1 MAVDIKN
8 ALQYTALYME
18 TDPKR
23 KFLKTVW
30 FLFYVITAVSL
41 VAFMWPS
48 VPDRSFVYNL
58 KGKVVVHDISGKT
71 KNASINDEIKPGWMI
86 ETSEKSM
93 AEVRLNDGSLLRIG
107 ENTKLKVISVFINPM
122 MGIRNA
128 QWRIESTG
136 KNSGVYVSTG
146 KTGSVYEVESKQFAA
161 VISTGSMRVFDDD
174 KGNQIVK
181 VIENNSKA
189 ILLMG
194 DKKVEIPSGNQA
206 VINGREHIITTAQR
220 DSIDDENVTLDKPK
234 LILDYTSPT
243 MDKEIRIVGQT
254 GLKTAIYLDGEKYA
268 DSDAMGNFTVNL
280 QLAIGKVEHTIKV
293 VDSAGRENSREI
305 AVERIGKGDH
315 NLSVETPKSGV
326 TTSAESIA
334 ITGTI
339 QGSQKLTIND
349 EPVAIYGNRFN
360 ATKKL
365 NPGFNTFHIKS
376 TGKNNDIKEVTIW
389 LTRSQEKPE
398 AMLIIYYPLRN
409 MSTTSSTIDIKGTT
423 SAKKIKIGPITREI
437 PKGDFTISCP
447 LEYGENTIEVIAQDD
462 DHKAVSKLITVTRNI
477 PEGMKP
483 DIKLMTYPAVTNS
496 SSVSVQGTVSKTIS
510 LELDGKKVDF
520 ETNGFFFTKVQLEKE
535 GKNSFLLK
543 ATSKDN
549 IDITINIDI
558 WKDSTPPDLTKI
570 KATKIKP
577 EKGKADENKVVV
589 RGQIEQNC
597 ELYINGVKVGLEGT
611 GDLRNVLHVL
621 AGYANKTVTLK
632 AIDKAGNEST
642 REIAIYEP

>member
-1 MAVDIKN
+1 
-8 ALQYTALYME
+8 ME

-71 KNASINDEIKPGWMI
+71 RNASINDEIKPGWMI

-107 ENTKLKVISVFINPM
+107 ENTKLEVISVFINPM

-161 VISTGSMRVFDDD
+161 VISTGSMRVFNDDR
-174 KGNQIVK
+174 GNQIVK
-181 VIENNSKA
+181 VVENDSKA

-206 VINGREHIITTAQR
+206 VINGREHIITSAQR
-220 DSIDDENVTLDKPK
+220 DSVDDENVTLDRPK
-234 LILDYTSPT
+234 LILNYTSPT
-243 MDKEIRIVGQT
+243 MDKELGITGQT

-268 DSDAMGNFTVNL
+268 DSDAMGNFTINL
-280 QLAIGKVEHTIKV
+280 QLSIGKVEHTIKV
-293 VDSAGRENSREI
+293 VDSAGRENSRDI
-305 AVERIGKGDH
+305 SVERIGKGDH
-315 NLSVETPKSGV
+315 NLVVDTPKSGV

-334 ITGTI
+334 ITGTV

-349 EPVAIYGNRFN
+349 EQVDVYGISFN
-360 ATKKL
+360 TTRKL

-376 TGKNNDIKEVTIW
+376 TGKNNDVKEVTIW

-398 AMLIIYYPLRN
+398 AMLNIYYPLRDIV
-409 MSTTSSTIDIKGTT
+409 TTNSSIDIKGTT
-423 SAKKIKIGPITREI
+423 SARKIKIGTIIREI
-437 PKGDFTISCP
+437 PKGDFSITCP
-447 LEYGENTIEVIAQDD
+447 LEYGVNTIEVIAQDD
-462 DHKAVSKLITVTRNI
+462 QHKAVSRLLTITRNI
-477 PEGMKP
+477 PDGLKP
-483 DIKLMTYPAVTNS
+483 DIKLMSYPTFTNS
-496 SSVSVQGTVSKTIS
+496 SNVSIQGTVSKAIS
-510 LELDGKKVDF
+510 LELNGSKVDF
-520 ETNGFFFTKVQLEKE
+520 EANGYFYVNVKLENE
-535 GKNSFLLK
+535 GKNSFLVK
-543 ATSKDN
+543 AISKDN
-549 IDITINIDI
+549 IDITIKIDI
-558 WKDSTPPDLTKI
+558 WKDSTPPDLSKI

-577 EKGKADENKVVV
+577 DKGKSDENKVVV

-597 ELYINGVKVGLEGT
+597 ELYINGIKVSVEGA

-621 AGYANKTVTLK
+621 TGYVSKSVTLK
-632 AIDKAGNEST
+632 AVDKAGNEST